1 MSEYDESWLQAFNP
15 NFPSEFQKAL
25 TYWEDLKQCY
35 EKMKECLDYL
45 QSHEKQMEELTRQ
58 IAAQMISASETRM
71 NTKINKLQADLEDNI
86 NTQIKLVRSSIADLA
101 SNMNRFEMET
111 NTRFLQFF
119 SGQEQLTEELNQEIQ
134 KIYDQLSQ
142 DESAIYALES
152 NFNTFKDHVNGM
164 FEAELQKLLQKI
176 DEQIARIQGD
186 RILVTNPITGKKEGL
201 YSVLS
206 DIAQYHNPYP
216 ITADQFNSL
225 NITADEFNSRNIKAI
240 DFNNRGG
247 LIFFNDLYFP
257 PVWAKF
263 ASIEA
268 ELNAI
273 QNEKWSSVIS
283 GDFMKS
289 YAAYKE
295 LAEMFIQAFY
305 QPLSANQFNELDLTA
320 DEFNSK
326 NAVARTFNLYGFR
339 ENVT

>member
-1 MSEYDESWLQAFNP
+1 MSRYDSSWLQGFNP
-15 NFPSEFQKAL
+15 NFPSEFQEAM
-25 TYWEDLKQCY
+25 TYWEDLKKCY
-35 EKMKECLDYL
+35 EKMRECLHYL
-45 QSHEKQMEELTRQ
+45 QSHEKEMEELTKK
-58 IAAQMISASETRM
+58 IAAQMISASEART
-71 NTKINKLQADLEDNI
+71 NKKINTMQKELEENI
-86 NTQIKLVRSSIADLA
+86 NKQIYLVQSSI
-101 SNMNRFEMET
+101 SNLYQNLNSFKMET

-119 SGQEQLTEELNQEIQ
+119 AGQEKLTEEINQEIQ
-134 KIYDQLSQ
+134 KIY
-142 DESAIYALES
+142 ESAILNLES

-164 FEAELQKLLQKI
+164 FESELQKLLQKI

-201 YSVLS
+201 SSVLS
-206 DIAQYHNPYP
+206 DIAQYKNPYP
-216 ITADQFNSL
+216 ITADQFNLL
-225 NITADEFNSRNIKAI
+225 NITADKFNSRNIKVI
-240 DFNNRGG
+240 DFNNRAG

-263 ASIEA
+263 DSIETQ
-268 ELNAI
+268 LQAI

-283 GDFMKS
+283 GDFMKP

-339 ENVT
+339 ESVT